1 MAVGKNKGLVTEPIP
16 LHRILREALRHYTEF
31 EQYVADSG
39 RHVIDHGYWIY
50 NEDGTKKQKVTLSI
64 SFWDLKK
71 GLTEDGILSKRKRQA
86 VMLNVI
92 KDMKQRDVAD
102 IMGITTV
109 SVGQYVEQAVTQLA
123 EAYFSKE
130 EFDQV
135 KDKSSEDT
143 EKPMGR

>member
-1 MAVGKNKGLVTEPIP
+1 MAAKNKDLLTEPIP
-16 LHRILREALRHYTEF
+16 LHRVLREILRHYPEF

-39 RHVIDHGYWIY
+39 KHVIDHGYWIY
-50 NEDGTKKQKVTLSI
+50 NEDGTKNRKVHLSI

-86 VMLNVI
+86 VMLNVV

-109 SVGQYVEQAVTQLA
+109 SVGQYVEQAVSQLA
-123 EAYFSKE
+123 EQYFTKE
-130 EFDQV
+130 EFE
-135 KDKSSEDT
+135 SSKNTVNEG
-143 EKPMGR
+143 K